1 MPLSCLLVALIAVP
15 PTTKEIDAILESGR
29 DAWHI
34 PGMAA
39 VVVHDGKIV
48 YLKGLGSKRLGDPEP
63 VTPDT
68 VFPLAS
74 CTKPFT
80 ALALARLVDD
90 GTIGWDDRVHKHL
103 PDLHLK
109 DRCADERMTLR
120 DLLCHRTGMG
130 RHDPLWYRSPWTAS
144 ERLSKLVFLDP
155 ASDFRTR
162 FEYQPVLFGAAGLAG
177 AKAAK
182 LSWRELM
189 ERRVL
194 GPLGMTS
201 STAWNPPDAAKLTGF
216 HRRAADGAIVPTP
229 RYVWKEPDP
238 AGSLHSTA
246 RDLAAFLRAE
256 LGAGV
261 GRKFVSTATLEEMH
275 RPQMTVPRVGI
286 AKDLNPESTQIA
298 YGLGW
303 AVQDYRGRLMM
314 LHGGA
319 IDGARVQMTLVPEIG
334 LGIALLSNLEGH
346 FGNMAMS
353 NRIVDRFLGVP
364 KEAERDWQRLFLKIE
379 HEEIENVRERGRK
392 LRADQRP
399 GSTPQLPLSA
409 YAGEYVDP
417 AYGTCR
423 IRSADGRLTLAWGDL
438 ASSLEFVAGDRFLAT
453 DPPCYDAGV
462 DFRVEN
468 GSVVAVRVM
477 EREFVRQKPR
487 DKRR

>member
-1 MPLSCLLVALIAVP
+1 MPLSCLLLTLIAVP
-15 PTTKEIDAILESGR
+15 PTTEDIDAILESGR
-29 DAWHI
+29 EAWRI

-39 VVVHDGKIV
+39 VVFHEGRVV
-48 YLKGLGSKRLGDPEP
+48 YLKGLGVKRLGDPDP

-68 VFPLAS
+68 IFPMAS

-80 ALALARLVDD
+80 ALALARLVDE
-90 GTIGWDDRVHKHL
+90 GTIGWDDLVHKHL

-130 RHDPLWYRSPWTAS
+130 RHDPLWYRSPWTVE
-144 ERLSKLVFLDP
+144 ERLTKLPLLDP
-155 ASDFRTR
+155 ESDFRTR

-177 AKAAK
+177 AKAAN
-182 LSWRELM
+182 LSWEELM
-189 ERRVL
+189 KRRVL
-194 GPLGMTS
+194 GPLRMTS
-201 STAWNPPDAAKLTGF
+201 SSASNPRDPARLTGF
-216 HRRAADGAIVPTP
+216 HRRDAGGKIVATP

-261 GRKFVSTATLEEMH
+261 GRKFVSTDSLEEMH
-275 RPQMTVPRVGI
+275 RPQMTVRKSGI
-286 AKDLNPESTQIA
+286 VQEANPETTQIA

-303 AVQDYRGRLMM
+303 AVQDYRGKLMM

-319 IDGARVQMTLVPEIG
+319 IDGTRVQLTLVPDLG
-334 LGIALLSNLEGH
+334 LGIALLTNLEGH
-346 FGNMAMS
+346 LGNLAMS

-364 KEAERDWQRLFLKIE
+364 KEGQRDWQGLFRKIE
-379 HEEIENVRERGRK
+379 REEIEALRERGRQ

-399 GSTPQLPLSA
+399 GSAPLLPLSA
-409 YAGEYVDP
+409 HVGDYVDP

-423 IRSADGRLTLAWGDL
+423 IRMADGRLTMSWGDL
-438 ASSLEFVAGDRFLAT
+438 SSSLEYVSGMRFLAT
-453 DPPCYDAGV
+453 DPPCYDEIV
-462 DFRVEN
+462 DFREEKGAIV
-468 GSVVAVRVM
+468 SLRTA
-477 EREFVRQKPR
+477 EREFVRK
-487 DKRR
+487 K